1 MNKPIIAL
9 VGTLIFAT
17 APAWASETILTCA
30 ENGNDDVVNIRFD
43 AAQKTFHLTGKGTWV
58 VRKHGGEAVVKSVEF
73 GDDKITVKFKKRG
86 VRFLALGAV
95 AAGAASSGTGIL
107 DRIQGTWT
115 LGPHT
120 YQCQQVS
127 NDKRKF

>member
-1 MNKPIIAL
+1 MRRLIIAL
-9 VGTLIFAT
+9 GGALIVMTPPVWAGETL
-17 APAWASETILTCA
+17 LTCTESGSDNA
-30 ENGNDDVVNIRFD
+30 VNIRFD
-43 AAQKTFHLTGKGTWV
+43 AARKTFHLTGKGTWV

-73 GDDKITVKFKKRG
+73 SDDKITVTFKKKG

-107 DRIQGTWT
+107 DRIQGTWS

-120 YQCQQVS
+120 FQCEQVS
-127 NDKRKF
+127 SDKPKF

>member
-1 MNKPIIAL
+1 MNKFIIAL
-9 VGTLIFAT
+9 VGTLVVT
-17 APAWASETILTCA
+17 APAWAGETLLTCA
-30 ENGNDDVVNIRFD
+30 ENGNDDTVNIRFD
-43 AAQKTFHLTGKGTWV
+43 AARKTFHLTGKGTWV

-73 GDDKITVKFKKRG
+73 SDDKITVKFKKRG

-107 DRIQGTWT
+107 DRVQGTWT

-120 YQCQQVS
+120 FQCEQVS
-127 NDKRKF
+127 SDKRKF